1 MLNAKKQLDSIYIS
15 RAEFRNLLLKLASN
29 PQTADEMHT
38 KYKFVF
44 ECWETP
50 AHCISTYLAEIRIN
64 YKMW

>member
-29 PQTADEMHT
+29 PQTADENKLISKTIVVEMHT

-44 ECWETP
+44 EC
-50 AHCISTYLAEIRIN
+50 
-64 YKMW
+64 